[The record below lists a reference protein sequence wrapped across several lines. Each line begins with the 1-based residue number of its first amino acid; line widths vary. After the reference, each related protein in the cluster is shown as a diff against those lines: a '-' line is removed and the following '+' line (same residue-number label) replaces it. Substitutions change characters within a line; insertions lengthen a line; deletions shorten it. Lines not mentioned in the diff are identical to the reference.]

1 MVAISVGA
9 AMLTT
14 LGSVATAAPPAPDP
28 ITSYYGQLGG
38 GGSFLGAPAN
48 AVYQLPGGEAE
59 EFAGGSIYWSPTTG
73 AHEVH
78 GAIGTHYQ
86 ALGGPEGFLGFPVTD
101 ETATPDGMGRFNHF
115 ANDASIYWTPATG
128 AWSVNGAI
136 RAHWAAMGWERSI
149 LGYPTSDESGTPD
162 GAGRYNNFANNGSV
176 YWSPGTGAWSVRG
189 AIRDHYFSL
198 GGPTG
203 LLGYPVTDESVTP
216 DGLGRYNHFSG
227 SASVYWTP
235 ATGAWSIRGA
245 IRAHWAALGW
255 ERSVVGYPVTD
266 ETVTPDG
273 VGRYN
278 QFANGGS
285 IYWTPQTGAW
295 SVHGLIRNRW
305 ASMGWERSPVGYPTS
320 DEYAIPFGRQS
331 NFQYGA
337 ISWDAASGA
346 TRLNIGCPANNAGYF
361 GVDPNTMVNDGGG
374 TQLITV
380 ADPYGSAVAGTLT
393 AWDRLPSGC
402 WVPHAFGGQPA
413 QPYRAE
419 TGYGGIKPIG
429 ARVSGDG
436 STPQGVFGFGP
447 TMYGVSGSSPNPAYG
462 YQPLTCG
469 SWWDEAPGSPTYDSF
484 QQYPCGVTPPFA
496 WSAEALWTETV
507 AYVHFADILTPNPP
521 QNSAGIFLHDDTTA
535 GDTAGCVALPPT
547 ELDAV
552 LGWMNP
558 GAAPHI
564 VIGTAAVMNSL

>member
-1 MVAISVGA
+1 
-9 AMLTT
+9 
-14 LGSVATAAPPAPDP
+14 
-28 ITSYYGQLGG
+28 
-38 GGSFLGAPAN
+38 
-48 AVYQLPGGEAE
+48 
-59 EFAGGSIYWSPTTG
+59 
-73 AHEVH
+73 
-78 GAIGTHYQ
+78 
-86 ALGGPEGFLGFPVTD
+86 
-101 ETATPDGMGRFNHF
+101 MGRFNHF
-115 ANDASIYWTPATG
+115 ANGASIYWTPAAG
-128 AWSVNGAI
+128 AWSIRGAI
-136 RAHWAAMGWERSI
+136 RAHWAAMGWERGI
-149 LGYPTSDESGTPD
+149 LGYPVTDESITPD
-162 GAGRYNNFANNGSV
+162 GAGRYNHFSNNGSA
-176 YWSPGTGAWSVRG
+176 YWSPATGAWSVRG

-216 DGLGRYNHFSG
+216 DGAGRYNHFSTN
-227 SASVYWTP
+227 ASIYWTP
-235 ATGAWSIRGA
+235 PTGAWSIRGA

-255 ERSVVGYPVTD
+255 ERSAVGYPVTD
-266 ETVTPDG
+266 ETGAPDG

-295 SVHGLIRNRW
+295 SVHGRIRDRW
-305 ASMGWERSPVGYPTS
+305 ASMGWERSSVGYPTS
-320 DEYAIPFGRQS
+320 DEYGIPFGRQS

-346 TRLNIGCPANNAGYF
+346 TRLNIGCPGNDAGYF
-361 GVDPNTMVNDGGG
+361 GADPNTMANDGGG
-374 TQLITV
+374 NQLITLS
-380 ADPYGSAVAGTLT
+380 DPYGSALAGTLT

-402 WVPHAFGGQPA
+402 WLPHAFPGQPA

-462 YQPLTCG
+462 YRPLTCG

-507 AYVHFADILTPNPP
+507 AYVHLADILTPRTP

-535 GDTAGCVALPPT
+535 GDTAGCVALPPG

-552 LGWMNP
+552 LAWMNP
-558 GAAPHI
+558 GDI
-564 VIGTAAVMNSL
+564 IIGTAAVMNSL